1 MKYIEYVEKR
11 TLANRGPVDPLPDE
25 EVEGELLMSETPAL
39 EWESG
44 HIRTGHNACSLYP
57 AYSNGVRS
65 WVLRKD
71 WCAATGYCASGTI
84 EFVIPFSEGI
94 EILVKHGR
102 FSFPIPNEPSEDERV
117 RDGVAEHRH
126 GGYGYFHAK
135 DRVHL

>member
-1 MKYIEYVEKR
+1 MEYIEYVEKR

-25 EVEGELLMSETPAL
+25 EVEGLLIAKKPAL
-39 EWESG
+39 EWSSG
-44 HIRTGHNACSLYP
+44 YNRYGHDSCSLYP
-57 AYSNGVRS
+57 AFSHGERS
-65 WVLRKD
+65 WVVMKD
-71 WCAATGYCASGTI
+71 WIPASGYCASGAI